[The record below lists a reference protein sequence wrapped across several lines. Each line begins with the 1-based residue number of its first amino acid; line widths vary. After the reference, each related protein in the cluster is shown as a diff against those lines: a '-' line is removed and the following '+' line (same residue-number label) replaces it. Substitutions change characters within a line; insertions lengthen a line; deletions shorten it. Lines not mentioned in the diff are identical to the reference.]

1 MVSPGQRS
9 AAGCANLKWFEKQ
22 EWLAAVIP
30 LWFHLHLPSCSP
42 RFKSQAHHLRFCQF
56 VLVKLC
62 NEKRTKINKK
72 RPGLSHL
79 FFEKARVVEKLT
91 IVLIQYFSLEPTGS
105 RTGQE
110 DCNFVKSNFEW
121 KQTLQQ
127 ISAFLKNFRFCG
139 NFCFHRIA
147 ETEFIRRIRR
157 TRGLGV
163 GR

>member
-79 FFEKARVVEKLT
+79 FFEKARVVEKHT
-91 IVLIQYFSLEPTGS
+91 IFIYNISHLSQ
-105 RTGQE
+105 QE
-110 DCNFVKSNFEW
+110 AEQDK
-121 KQTLQQ
+121 
-127 ISAFLKNFRFCG
+127 
-139 NFCFHRIA
+139 RIA
-147 ETEFIRRIRR
+147 ILSKAILNGNRLCNRFQLSSRISDFVATFAFTELQKRN
-157 TRGLGV
+157 L
-163 GR
+163 